1 MGDAMSDNVVMLNA
15 ADFMNL
21 VQRHAVELARVLDAP
36 GPNLKIEDVLAHVE
50 RMKSFCDKAKA
61 LADQMQKADAA

>member
-1 MGDAMSDNVVMLNA
+1 MSDNVIMLNA

-36 GPNLKIEDVLAHVE
+36 GPSLKIEDVIAHVD
-50 RMKSFCDKAKA
+50 RMKSFCEKAKG
-61 LADQMQKADAA
+61 LVDQMQKADAA